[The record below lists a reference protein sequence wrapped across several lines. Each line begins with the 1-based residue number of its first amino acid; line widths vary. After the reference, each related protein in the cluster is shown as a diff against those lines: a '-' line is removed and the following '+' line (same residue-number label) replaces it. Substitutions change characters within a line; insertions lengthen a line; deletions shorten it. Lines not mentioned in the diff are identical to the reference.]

1 MPLLPRE
8 ALDRTM
14 DFRDFKSRSKPM
26 PKKGTFDIAALTL
39 VGIGADGIGVTEQKV
54 DGKTVY
60 KVNEITVR
68 IVFDANSWV
77 ASYVIGEW
85 SVDDR
90 NALRAHEQ
98 VHYMIGALSGRD
110 YMDDLDAL
118 RQTSYPKAKDATAA
132 IDAVKKNYT
141 KDMIQQLQNAYDAKT
156 KNDALDHPDEQAA
169 WTKAI
174 EDAKSNGTN
183 LRATLKKAGLI
194 A

>member
-1 MPLLPRE
+1 MPLLPHD

-14 DFRDFKSRSKPM
+14 DFRDFTSRAKAM
-26 PKKGTFDIAALTL
+26 PKKGEFDIAALTL
-39 VGIGADGIGVTEQKV
+39 VGIGADGIGVTEQKA

-68 IVFDANSWV
+68 VVFDANSWV

-85 SVDDR
+85 SADDR

-110 YMDDLDAL
+110 YLDDLDAL
-118 RQTSYPKAKDATAA
+118 RNVNYKTAKEGKAA
-132 IDAVKKNYT
+132 IDAVKQKYT
-141 KDMIQQLQNAYDAKT
+141 MAVIQKLQVAYDLKT

-174 EDAKSNGTN
+174 ADAKSNGTN
-183 LRATLKKAGLI
+183 LRVTLKAAGLI
-194 A
+194 P